1 MTNLTITTETD
12 SDWIGDIPDNWSLE
26 KLKYIFSEKKST
38 SNSDLQCGSISFG
51 KVIFKNDD
59 KVPDSTKQSYQEVL
73 EGEFLINPLNLNFDL
88 KSLRIGLSK
97 ISVVVS
103 QGYIVLKI
111 NDGYLPSYYE
121 YLLRKFDV
129 EHMKSLGQGVRQ
141 TISFTHI
148 KDEKL
153 VVPPP
158 GEQQL
163 ISRYLDKK
171 TEQIDSL
178 VEKIQKKIELLK
190 EQRTSLINQCVTKG
204 LDPNV
209 EMKDSGVEWIGE
221 IPKHWE
227 VTKLKH
233 IANIIDGDRG
243 SNYPNENETVD
254 HGILFLSSNN
264 IKDQKLN
271 LTNQRFI
278 TVKKFESLGRG
289 KLEKNDLIITVR
301 GSIGNCCIFNHPD
314 HETGFINAQM
324 MILRPNKNIVDP
336 LFLHLISHCSP
347 WKFQLDI
354 LAYGTAQQQLSNTIL
369 ANLSFPFPK
378 ITEQTEILDY
388 VLKKN
393 LYLDNVVKKNEIKVS
408 LLKEY
413 RQSLISSVVTGKV
426 RVTEDMI

>member
-12 SDWIGDIPDNWSLE
+12 SDWIGDIPENWSLE

-51 KVIFKNDD
+51 KVIYKDDD

-148 KDEKL
+148 KDERL
-153 VVPPP
+153 VVPPTE
-158 GEQQL
+158 EQER

-171 TEQIDSL
+171 TQQIESL
-178 VEKIQKKIELLK
+178 IEKIQKKIVLLK

-227 VTKLKH
+227 VKKLKYVSTQ
-233 IANIIDGDRG
+233 ISKKRTPVDGDIKI
-243 SNYPNENETVD
+243 SPENVESSTGRITNFFSDYDTEGQVFQCGD
-254 HGILFLSSNN
+254 ILFNKLRVYLKKVILCDFEGLSMGEMIVIRPSTISNVFLHRV
-264 IKDQKLN
+264 LN
-271 LTNQRFI
+271 
-278 TVKKFESLGRG
+278 S
-289 KLEKNDLIITVR
+289 D
-301 GSIGNCCIFNHPD
+301 
-314 HETGFINAQM
+314 GFINHVNS
-324 MILRPNKNIVDP
+324 LSEGVKLPRPSVSKIFDSYVPVPPTND
-336 LFLHLISHCSP
+336 
-347 WKFQLDI
+347 QLDI
-354 LAYGTAQQQLSNTIL
+354 STLI
-369 ANLSFPFPK
+369 
-378 ITEQTEILDY
+378 EQKTKLIDHVIDRYINRIDLT
-388 VLKKN
+388 N
-393 LYLDNVVKKNEIKVS
+393 
-408 LLKEY
+408 EY

-426 RVTEDMI
+426 RVTEDMV

>member
-1 MTNLTITTETD
+1 MTNLTNTETD

-59 KVPDSTKQSYQEVL
+59 KVPDSTKKSYQEVL

-171 TEQIDSL
+171 TKQIDSL
-178 VEKIQKKIELLK
+178 VEKIQKKIKLLK

-209 EMKDSGVEWIGE
+209 EIKDSGVEWIGE
-221 IPKHWE
+221 IPSHWD
-227 VTKLKH
+227 VSPMFSLF
-233 IANIIDGDRG
+233 
-243 SNYPNENETVD
+243 NEN
-254 HGILFLSSNN
+254 
-264 IKDQKLN
+264 K
-271 LTNQRFI
+271 
-278 TVKKFESLGRG
+278 
-289 KLEKNDLIITVR
+289 EKNKEGR
-301 GSIGNCCIFNHPD
+301 
-314 HETGFINAQM
+314 
-324 MILRPNKNIVDP
+324 
-336 LFLHLISHCSP
+336 
-347 WKFQLDI
+347 LDI
-354 LAYGTAQQQLSNTIL
+354 LTLSYGKIKYRDLSKLQGLFPESFNGYQVMNIESIIIRSTDLQNDHKSLRVGHVGTEGVITSAYLGLNPKENNSTKFYYYSIHL
-369 ANLSFPFPK
+369 A
-378 ITEQTEILDY
+378 D
-388 VLKKN
+388 LKKV
-393 LYLDNVVKKNEIKVS
+393 LYGLGGGLRQSLRYDDFKHFPIINPPKDERQRISKQLDELDKKTTNIIKKYEKYTT
-408 LLKEY
+408 LLREY
-413 RQSLISSVVTGKV
+413 RQSLVSSVVTGKV
-426 RVTEDMI
+426 RITEDMI

>member
-158 GEQQL
+158 GEQEL

-171 TEQIDSL
+171 TEQIDYL

-209 EMKDSGVEWIGE
+209 EMEDSGVEWIGE
-221 IPKHWE
+221 IPSHWE
-227 VTKLKH
+227 TIKLGFVTSLQQGLQIPFEQRFFERIEDSHEYITTKSIHNPEDPRQYVKDPKKSV
-233 IANIIDGDRG
+233 ICCRDD
-243 SNYPNENETVD
+243 
-254 HGILFLSSNN
+254 ILYGRTGNTGEVVTGVEGVFHNNFFKVSVTNNQLS
-264 IKDQKLN
+264 KDYLVQVLN
-271 LTNQRFI
+271 LKKFKEVILLLAGTTTIPDLNHSDFKSMKIPLPSLEEQNLVS
-278 TVKKFESLGRG
+278 TEVKK
-289 KLEKNDLIITVR
+289 ITTSFDRV
-301 GSIGNCCIFNHPD
+301 IG
-314 HETGFINAQM
+314 
-324 MILRPNKNIVDP
+324 
-336 LFLHLISHCSP
+336 
-347 WKFQLDI
+347 
-354 LAYGTAQQQLSNTIL
+354 LS
-369 ANLSFPFPK
+369 
-378 ITEQTEILDY
+378 ERQV
-388 VLKKN
+388 VL
-393 LYLDNVVKKNEIKVS
+393 YR
-408 LLKEY
+408 EY

-426 RVTEDMI
+426 RVTEDMV

>member
-12 SDWIGDIPDNWSLE
+12 SDWIGDIPDNWSLK

-97 ISVVVS
+97 IRVVVS

-111 NDGYLPSYYE
+111 NDGYLPSYYQ

-158 GEQQL
+158 GEQEL

-171 TEQIDSL
+171 TEQIDFL
-178 VEKIQKKIELLK
+178 IEKIQKKIELLK

-227 VTKLKH
+227 LKKLKH
-233 IANIIDGDRG
+233 I
-243 SNYPNENETVD
+243 STVD
-254 HGILFLSSNN
+254 LSSVDRHEHDDELQVN
-264 IKDQKLN
+264 ICHYPDVYRNEFISETTTLPNGTCSESEFRKFSLQVGDILLTKDSESPDDIGIPTFVLN
-271 LTNQRFI
+271 PPENAVCGYHIAILRLRTPEHHSGYLYRFI
-278 TVKKFESLGRG
+278 ESKNVKDYFYTVASGITRFGLGKGSL
-289 KLEKNDLIITVR
+289 ENLIIP
-301 GSIGNCCIFNHPD
+301 CP
-314 HETGFINAQM
+314 
-324 MILRPNKNIVDP
+324 P
-336 LFLHLISHCSP
+336 L
-347 WKFQLDI
+347 D
-354 LAYGTAQQQLSNTIL
+354 
-369 ANLSFPFPK
+369 
-378 ITEQTEILDY
+378 EQTEISGKISNLSSTNSSISQK
-388 VLKKN
+388 LKDK
-393 LYLDNVVKKNEIKVS
+393 IH
-408 LLKEY
+408 LLTEY

>member
-12 SDWIGDIPDNWSLE
+12 SDWIGDIPENWSLE

-51 KVIFKNDD
+51 KVIYKDDD

-148 KDEKL
+148 KDERL
-153 VVPPP
+153 VVPPTE
-158 GEQQL
+158 EQER

-171 TEQIDSL
+171 TQQIESL
-178 VEKIQKKIELLK
+178 IEKIQKKIVLLK

-227 VTKLKH
+227 VKKLKYVSTQISKKRTPVDGH
-233 IANIIDGDRG
+233 IKISPENVESSTGRITNFFSDYDTEGQVFQCGD
-243 SNYPNENETVD
+243 
-254 HGILFLSSNN
+254 ILFNKLRVYLKKVILCDFEGLSMGEMIVIRPSTISNVFLHRV
-264 IKDQKLN
+264 LN
-271 LTNQRFI
+271 
-278 TVKKFESLGRG
+278 S
-289 KLEKNDLIITVR
+289 D
-301 GSIGNCCIFNHPD
+301 
-314 HETGFINAQM
+314 GFINHVNS
-324 MILRPNKNIVDP
+324 LSEGVKLPRPSVSKIFDSYVPVPPTND
-336 LFLHLISHCSP
+336 
-347 WKFQLDI
+347 QLDI
-354 LAYGTAQQQLSNTIL
+354 STLI
-369 ANLSFPFPK
+369 
-378 ITEQTEILDY
+378 EQKTKLIDHVIDRYINRIDLT
-388 VLKKN
+388 N
-393 LYLDNVVKKNEIKVS
+393 
-408 LLKEY
+408 EY

-426 RVTEDMI
+426 RVTEDMV

>member
-1 MTNLTITTETD
+1 MTNLTRTTETD
-12 SDWIGDIPDNWSLE
+12 SDWIGYIPEDWSLV

-153 VVPPP
+153 VVPPS

-163 ISRYLDKK
+163 ISRYLEKK
-171 TEQIDSL
+171 TSQIDLIVEKLKKKTNLIKEGILSYHYECEIRKTRLNPHPTCWFQRIPEDWDIVKFRQLFEPVSIKNNSTDERLLSVTQDKGVVFRDEQERDVVNPGGDTSSYKLVTPGDVIISLRSADGGLEVSDVRGLVSPAYIVLKPKFKYDRNFYRYLLTSKNFVVELNRYIKGIRDGKNIYFDDIKDVLIPYFPIDRHNESYQKVVSHHENL
-178 VEKIQKKIELLK
+178 VESFSKIEKKI
-190 EQRTSLINQCVTKG
+190 S
-204 LDPNV
+204 
-209 EMKDSGVEWIGE
+209 
-221 IPKHWE
+221 
-227 VTKLKH
+227 
-233 IANIIDGDRG
+233 
-243 SNYPNENETVD
+243 Y
-254 HGILFLSSNN
+254 
-264 IKDQKLN
+264 LN
-271 LTNQRFI
+271 
-278 TVKKFESLGRG
+278 
-289 KLEKNDLIITVR
+289 
-301 GSIGNCCIFNHPD
+301 
-314 HETGFINAQM
+314 
-324 MILRPNKNIVDP
+324 
-336 LFLHLISHCSP
+336 
-347 WKFQLDI
+347 
-354 LAYGTAQQQLSNTIL
+354 
-369 ANLSFPFPK
+369 
-378 ITEQTEILDY
+378 
-388 VLKKN
+388 
-393 LYLDNVVKKNEIKVS
+393 
-408 LLKEY
+408 EY
-413 RQSLISSVVTGKV
+413 RRSLISSVVTGKI